1 MGKMIEL
8 TASDGHKLAAYRAD
22 PVGTNAGKPR
32 GAIVVI
38 QEIFGVNSHI
48 KSVADGY
55 AKDGYLVI
63 APAMFDRAQRGYDT
77 GYSQPEIQAGIAIM
91 QKLDWKKIMLD
102 VQAAVAEAK
111 KAGKAGIVGY
121 CWGGTVSWVA
131 AARLAGLACAAPY
144 YGGGMPGFIGE
155 KPMIPVMCHFGE
167 QDQSPTLE
175 QSKAIAKAHPE
186 ITAHFYPGAG
196 HGFNCDQRG
205 SYNAAASKQA
215 RERTVEF
222 FRKHIG

>member
-1 MGKMIEL
+1 MGSMIEL
-8 TASDGHKLAAYRAD
+8 KAADGHKLAAFRAE
-22 PVGTNAGKPR
+22 PVGKAR
-32 GAIVVI
+32 GAVVVI

-55 AKDGYLVI
+55 AKDGYLAI
-63 APAMFDRAQRGYDT
+63 APAMFDRVQRSYDT

-91 QKLDWKKIMLD
+91 QKLDWKQAMLD
-102 VQAAVAEAK
+102 VDAAIGEAK
-111 KAGKAGIVGY
+111 KAGKVGIVGY

-131 AARLAGLACAAPY
+131 AARLAGLTCSAPY

-155 KPMIPVMCHFGE
+155 KPKIPTMCHFGE
-167 QDQSPTLE
+167 LDQSPTLE
-175 QSKAIAKAHPE
+175 QSRAIAKTHPE

-205 SYNAAASKQA
+205 SYHAESAKLA
-215 RERTVEF
+215 RRRTLEF
-222 FRKHIG
+222 FRKHLG

>member
-8 TASDGHKLAAYRAD
+8 TAADGHKLAAYRCD
-22 PVGTNAGKPR
+22 PAGKPR
-32 GAIVVI
+32 GGLVVI

-48 KSVADGY
+48 KSVADAY
-55 AKDGYLVI
+55 AKDGYLVV

-77 GYSQPEIQAGIAIM
+77 GYSQPEIQAGVAIM
-91 QKLDWKKIMLD
+91 QKLDWKQTLAD
-102 VQAAVAEAK
+102 VEAAIGEAK
-111 KAGKAGIVGY
+111 KAGKVGIVGY

-131 AARLAGLACAAPY
+131 SARLGGLACSAPY

-155 KPMIPVMCHFGE
+155 KPKVPVMCHFGE
-167 QDQSPTLE
+167 LDQSPTLE

-196 HGFNCDQRG
+196 HGFNCDQRA

-215 RERTVEF
+215 RERTLEF